1 MVAGLDFRNHFFYL
15 VGGGVVAGYFADDGF
30 DEGVGAGGA
39 AGDEDG
45 EGCCGTGGRCRCDGW
60 CCCRLGC

>member
-15 VGGGVVAGYFADDGF
+15 VVGGVVACYFADDGF
-30 DEGVGAGGA
+30 DEGVGAGGT

-45 EGCCGTGGRCRCDGW
+45 
-60 CCCRLGC
+60 